1 MTLGSIKKQI
11 RDYFERHGCFYGY
24 IYNGL
29 IMVRAPIF
37 ALSPHIDFDKFLWKF
52 RGNMEEILEVGLF
65 FFISDHYEYIRIYQ
79 KYIRK
84 MVWDNQVPSSLL
96 IKIYEF
102 MNHNE

>member
-1 MTLGSIKKQI
+1 
-11 RDYFERHGCFYGY
+11 
-24 IYNGL
+24 
-29 IMVRAPIF
+29 MVRAPIF

-52 RGNMEEILEVGLF
+52 RGNMEEILEV
-65 FFISDHYEYIRIYQ
+65 DHYEYIRIYQ